1 MNNIHDQVIRLAR
14 IDLNLFRVFATIY
27 QEKNL
32 TRAGEQLFLS
42 QSAISHALA
51 RLRTHFDDPLFIRE
65 RQGVYA
71 TPLAK
76 RIWPYVEQALKLLQQ
91 AIESSYAFDPNK
103 DFKQLTIAMNDE
115 IEPVLLAPIVKHF
128 QQYNS
133 QLCLHSVR
141 IDRKT
146 LAHDL
151 ATGHFDF
158 AIDVSYPTDANTAH
172 EPLLNDAFVVVCNQN
187 RIKADTT
194 LSIEDYLQAE
204 HIAVSA
210 RPTGLAIEDYALSR
224 HGIERRIRLR
234 CQQYESACKLVIN
247 SQLLLT
253 IPQSIANDLQQHYPM
268 LILPLPIELEKIALH
283 LYWDKTKSLEQQHAW
298 CKAQLF
304 LLFQNTALDLQIP
317 EKMS

>member
-1 MNNIHDQVIRLAR
+1 MNNIHDKVIRLVR
-14 IDLNLFRVFATIY
+14 IDLNLFRVFAIIY

-76 RIWPYVEQALKLLQQ
+76 RIWPYVQHALTLLQQ

-115 IEPVLLAPIVKHF
+115 IEPVLLAPIVQHF
-128 QQYNS
+128 QQYNP

-146 LAHDL
+146 LPHDL
-151 ATGHFDF
+151 TTGHFDF
-158 AIDVSYPTDANTAH
+158 AIDVAYPSEANIAH
-172 EPLLNDAFVVVCNQN
+172 KPLLNDAFVVVCSQS
-187 RIKADTT
+187 RIQTT
-194 LSIEDYLQAE
+194 ATLTIEDYLQAA

-224 HGIERRIRLR
+224 HGIERHIQLR

-253 IPQSIANDLQQHYPM
+253 IPQSIANDLKQHYPIV
-268 LILPLPIELEKIALH
+268 ILPLPIELEKIELH
-283 LYWDKTKSLEQQHAW
+283 LYWDKTKSLEQQQTW
-298 CKAQLF
+298 CKTQLL
-304 LLFQNTALDLQIP
+304 LLFQHTQLNLHTPNQLI
-317 EKMS
+317 